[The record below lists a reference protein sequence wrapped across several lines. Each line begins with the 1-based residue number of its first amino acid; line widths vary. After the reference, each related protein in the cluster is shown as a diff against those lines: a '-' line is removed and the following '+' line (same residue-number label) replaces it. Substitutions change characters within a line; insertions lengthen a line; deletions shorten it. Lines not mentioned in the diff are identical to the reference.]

1 MFGTLHCNSPT
12 KEAEF
17 VERPYGS
24 LNPGMNSA
32 CDRCRAYKV
41 KCTVSGKSCSR
52 CRRLKKT
59 CSFTSVRQRSSQR
72 VWKTDVNSKRQES
85 QSSDRSAQPQTS
97 PSPKDSG
104 NEGEDHI
111 KQRGSISS
119 AHTDRNDGSEKGDPH
134 IADYTSH
141 QLSEASSSLSSS
153 SSSSSSSTTSTS
165 SLPFLAD
172 YDQREM
178 SEQRDDLCTCS
189 ILPFPFCSSSIHYNS
204 PDAMVRSNIGTPQA
218 LPTPPA
224 SRDETPQQQQQQLLS
239 NSQSHDPQFEMG
251 PIDTESLDITALASS
266 MYWSQGSFEKT
277 CQCLA
282 DVIFAL
288 EKLEASCSSGSRAGL
303 DSIVANQKEVIELCR
318 CMLKCSNCMAKREN
332 FILLVFMSERIV
344 VACSRIVTM
353 YRMEDGGLRNAN
365 NNNNNNNNSNTHTH
379 NHSGATT
386 VAPSQLACL
395 PGSHLSGTTTDM
407 DMDTQCLAAAA
418 AAAAS
423 AAAASSSSPS
433 QPTTSGWQQLLLG
446 DYKINSALEWD
457 HLVRALINFQLR
469 AVRALLGDVKSIGTM
484 ILGDAQKESLA
495 RAETIVN
502 KLEQDIYI
510 I

>member
-72 VWKTDVNSKRQES
+72 VCKTDVNPKHQES
-85 QSSDRSAQPQTS
+85 QSSDRPAQPQTS

-104 NEGEDHI
+104 NEGEYYI

-119 AHTDRNDGSEKGDPH
+119 GLTDGNDGSEKGDTQ
-134 IADYTSH
+134 IGDYTSH
-141 QLSEASSSLSSS
+141 QLSEASSS
-153 SSSSSSSTTSTS
+153 TSTS

-172 YDQREM
+172 YDQ
-178 SEQRDDLCTCS
+178 QDDLCTCS
-189 ILPFPFCSSSIHYNS
+189 ILPFPFCSSSVHYNS
-204 PDAMVRSNIGTPQA
+204 PGAMARSNIGTPQA

-224 SRDETPQQQQQQLLS
+224 SRDETPQQQLP
-239 NSQSHDPQFEMG
+239 NSQSHDPQFDMG
-251 PIDTESLDITALASS
+251 PIDTESLNISALAAS
-266 MYWSQGSFEKT
+266 MCWSQGSFEKP

-332 FILLVFMSERIV
+332 FVLLVFMSERIV

-353 YRMEDGGLRNAN
+353 YCMEDGGLRN
-365 NNNNNNNNSNTHTH
+365 NTHNRADT
-379 NHSGATT
+379 TT
-386 VAPSQLACL
+386 VVPSQLACL
-395 PGSHLSGTTTDM
+395 PGLHLSGTTTDM
-407 DMDTQCLAAAA
+407 DMDSQCLTV
-418 AAAAS
+418 AAAS
-423 AAAASSSSPS
+423 AASSSPS
-433 QPTTSGWQQLLLG
+433 RPTTPGWQQLLLG

-469 AVRALLGDVKSIGTM
+469 AIKALLGDVKSIGTM

-495 RAETIVN
+495 HAEAIIH

>member
-41 KCTVSGKSCSR
+41 
-52 CRRLKKT
+52 RLPRLGFYPFKQT
-59 CSFTSVRQRSSQR
+59 YAFSICFTSVRQRSSQR
-72 VWKTDVNSKRQES
+72 VWKTDINSKRQES
-85 QSSDRSAQPQTS
+85 QPSDRSAQPQTS

-119 AHTDRNDGSEKGDPH
+119 GHTDGNDGSEKGDPQ
-134 IADYTSH
+134 ITDYTSH
-141 QLSEASSSLSSS
+141 HLSEASSLSSS
-153 SSSSSSSTTSTS
+153 SSTS

-172 YDQREM
+172 YDQRDM

-189 ILPFPFCSSSIHYNS
+189 ILPFPFCSSSVHYNS
-204 PDAMVRSNIGTPQA
+204 PDAMARSNIGTPHA

-224 SRDETPQQQQQQLLS
+224 SRDETPQQVLS
-239 NSQSHDPQFEMG
+239 SSQSHDSQFEMG
-251 PIDTESLDITALASS
+251 PIDTESLDISGITSS

-332 FILLVFMSERIV
+332 FVLLVFMSERIV

-353 YRMEDGGLRNAN
+353 YRMEDGGLRNN
-365 NNNNNNNNSNTHTH
+365 TH
-379 NHSGATT
+379 NHSGTTT
-386 VAPSQLACL
+386 VAPAQLACL
-395 PGSHLSGTTTDM
+395 PGPHLSGSTTDM
-407 DMDTQCLAAAA
+407 DMDSQCLTAAT
-418 AAAAS
+418 AS
-423 AAAASSSSPS
+423 AAASSSPS
-433 QPTTSGWQQLLLG
+433 RPTTSGWQQLLLG

-469 AVRALLGDVKSIGTM
+469 AVKALLCDVKSIGTM